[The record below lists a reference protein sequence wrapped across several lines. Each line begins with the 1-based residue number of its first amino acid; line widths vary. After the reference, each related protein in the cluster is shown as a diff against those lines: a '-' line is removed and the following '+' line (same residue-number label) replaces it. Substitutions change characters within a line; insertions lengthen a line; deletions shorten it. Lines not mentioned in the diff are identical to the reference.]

1 MTQVMATF
9 EELEAALDEL
19 RSAPAD
25 GGTVELVVRRPAEN
39 EREVLDEGTL
49 DTGEG
54 LVGDAWINRGSR
66 RHGGNPNPN
75 AQLTLTGSRIAALV
89 AGEREHWPLAGD
101 QLFVDLDLSDEN
113 LPPGT
118 SLADG
123 SAGIEVTA
131 EPHTGCDK
139 YRTRFGLEALRFIST
154 PTGKSL
160 NLRGVNTRV
169 VESGVVRPGDTI
181 RKVA

>member
-118 SLADG
+118 RLAVG
-123 SAGIEVTA
+123 SAVIEVTA